1 MSGHVSGCVICHVC
15 VCFHV
20 FFAPESMSVARMRA
34 CFLSPEK
41 YTLRDHG
48 WVWFAYCEA
57 QSLTDVD

>member
-1 MSGHVSGCVICHVC
+1 MCVC
-15 VCFHV
+15 VCLHV

>member
-1 MSGHVSGCVICHVC
+1 MC

-57 QSLTDVD
+57 QSLTMMSIKPRTLYQGGG